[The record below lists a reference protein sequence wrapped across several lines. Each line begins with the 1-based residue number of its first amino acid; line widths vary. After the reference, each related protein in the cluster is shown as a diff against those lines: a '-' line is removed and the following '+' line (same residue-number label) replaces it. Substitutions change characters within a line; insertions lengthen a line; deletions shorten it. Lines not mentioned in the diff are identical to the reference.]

1 MEILD
6 FTTIPANSFLI
17 LPEADRT
24 AYIQAI
30 IPLHIKIRDVLYS
43 TDTGAFVRGIA
54 KTYDVSPETAPKIAF
69 AILEI
74 AIGKKTIA
82 QLPSILS
89 TELQLPIDTAQKMAT
104 EIEHD
109 VLAPIKT
116 ELSDQSSQQKGSS
129 VPSRTTAQAASSG
142 MKNVLNL
149 KEIAAKPPQTQLPPK
164 PIQPSLPPRRPVPPK
179 MPPSPIEPI
188 RFT

>member
-1 MEILD
+1 MEILN

-17 LPEADRT
+17 LPEANR
-24 AYIQAI
+24 ASYIEAV
-30 IPLHIKIRDVLYS
+30 IPLPIKIRDVLYS

-89 TELQLPIDTAQKMAT
+89 TELQLPIDTAQKMAS

-109 VLAPIKT
+109 VFGPIKAD
-116 ELSDQSSQQKGSS
+116 LSGLPSQQKGSS
-129 VPSRTTAQAASSG
+129 IPSRTTAQAVSSG

-149 KEIAAKPPQTQLPPK
+149 KEISARPAQEQLPPK
-164 PIQPSLPPRRPVPPK
+164 PAQPSLPPRPSMPPK

>member
-1 MEILD
+1 MD
-6 FTTIPANSFLI
+6 SFHI
-17 LPEADRT
+17 LPVGSIYAREESASLGYLDIIQNLSPEIKNMISSEET
-24 AYIQAI
+24 GSYI
-30 IPLHIKIRDVLYS
+30 K
-43 TDTGAFVRGIA
+43 GIA
-54 KTYDVSPETAPKIAF
+54 RSYDVSEENQPNIAF

-164 PIQPSLPPRRPVPPK
+164 QIQPSLPPRRPVPPK

>member
-1 MEILD
+1 MDSFHTLPIGSIYAREEAASIGYLD
-6 FTTIPANSFLI
+6 IVQDLSPKIKEMISSEKTGS
-17 LPEADRT
+17 
-24 AYIQAI
+24 YI
-30 IPLHIKIRDVLYS
+30 K
-43 TDTGAFVRGIA
+43 GIA
-54 KTYDVSPETAPKIAF
+54 RSYDVSEDNQPDIAF

-74 AIGKKTIA
+74 AIGKKTIV

-89 TELQLPIDTAQKMAT
+89 TELQLPIDTAQKMAS

-109 VLAPIKT
+109 VFGPIKAD
-116 ELSDQSSQQKGSS
+116 LSGLPSQQKGSS

-149 KEIAAKPPQTQLPPK
+149 KEIAAKPAQGQLPPK
-164 PIQPSLPPRRPVPPK
+164 PAQPSLPPRPSMPPK

>member
-1 MEILD
+1 MDTIALK
-6 FTTIPANSFLI
+6 TIPINSLVLI
-17 LPEADRT
+17 PEQERGS
-24 AYIQAI
+24 YIQKI
-30 IPLHIKIRDVLYS
+30 FTLHQKMQLMLFSD
-43 TDTGAFVRGIA
+43 DTGAFIRGIA
-54 KTYDVSPETAPKIAF
+54 KTYNVSPETAPHIAF

-109 VLAPIKT
+109 VLAPIKA
-116 ELSDQSSQQKGSS
+116 ELNDQSSQQKGSS